1 MRVLAVSLRSQLW
14 EPACLVG
21 RSGPRPRRTAAG
33 VGWIKAARARGGAG
47 GADGSLRARVG
58 GPLWAVGGLGLAP
71 SLGMWGVGACPG
83 AWPPLP
89 ASPLP
94 RASPRLS
101 HRHHRRE
108 HGAPRRPRR
117 AAVARPPPGGP
128 LRYELGLRA
137 ELKPGVGF
145 CGAGPRGP
153 LEDKGNNLPSP
164 QGVQSRDSPP
174 WRKAGRPWDVPDP
187 RVEDTPAL
195 EQTQPEPAVPSR
207 FSGNSGI

>member
-14 EPACLVG
+14 ASASLVG

-71 SLGMWGVGACPG
+71 SLGMGGACPG

-108 HGAPRRPRR
+108 HGAPRRPCR
-117 AAVARPPPGGP
+117 ATVARPPPGGP

-145 CGAGPRGP
+145 CGALPRGP
-153 LEDKGNNLPSP
+153 REDKGNNLPSP

-174 WRKAGRPWDVPDP
+174 
-187 RVEDTPAL
+187 
-195 EQTQPEPAVPSR
+195 
-207 FSGNSGI
+207 